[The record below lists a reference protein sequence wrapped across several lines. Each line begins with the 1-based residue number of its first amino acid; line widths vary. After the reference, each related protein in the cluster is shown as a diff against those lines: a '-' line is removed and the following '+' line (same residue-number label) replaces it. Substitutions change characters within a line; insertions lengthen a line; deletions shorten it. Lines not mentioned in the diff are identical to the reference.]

1 MPGITDPGYS
11 AQRPLPGVPK
21 IVSAAIADT
30 GQKFHHAF
38 ERDLVARMRDEAQEC
53 GHVFDVGLLEKTDPA
68 RDLIWNATARKLQL
82 QLDGVVMRAI
92 KHYNV
97 VQINISI
104 SQVENSL
111 RDKVSRRDTIDQRS
125 DSQLDRV

>member
-38 ERDLVARMRDEAQEC
+38 ERDLVARIRDEAQEC
-53 GHVFDVGLLEKTDPA
+53 GHVFDMGLLEKTDPA

-92 KHYNV
+92 KHCDV
-97 VQINISI
+97 SQINIFI
-104 SQVENSL
+104 SQLENSL
-111 RDKVSRRDTIDQRS
+111 CDKLSLLAAIVQRDDSR
-125 DSQLDRV
+125 LDRV